1 MLTQMVELSRSSDQ
15 FTFLNETSL
24 IKLLCDKLPERLASS
39 WVECLGKYKDNHGG
53 KYPNF
58 EEFANFVNTRSRYQN
73 DPYFAG
79 GRVQNP
85 EVPQSKSVSRR
96 NVNTHATD
104 SHSAE
109 SVEGQLQN
117 MSQAIITLSKEV
129 KTHMG

>member
-1 MLTQMVELSRSSDQ
+1 MLLLEKLDEHYGNTEWLVKTYRDELENQKNIKNRDHECLREFASMLTQMVEVSRSSDQ

-79 GRVQNP
+79 G
-85 EVPQSKSVSRR
+85 
-96 NVNTHATD
+96 
-104 SHSAE
+104 
-109 SVEGQLQN
+109 
-117 MSQAIITLSKEV
+117 
-129 KTHMG
+129 